1 MADINPEQREAMER
15 FYEAL
20 QGATRSMGPL
30 EQEERL
36 LAETTKKT
44 KERLDQF
51 GNNLQQLGRDF
62 GSTMTSASEG
72 TAKYSQATRSAA
84 KAAGDLFG
92 SFGILGKIVGGV
104 IKLFGGVIASS
115 LEQNEKLVKSY
126 QNLSEFGAIDSS
138 GVEGLQKDLNQ
149 SMKLL
154 VEQAGIYEGALKRLQ
169 PELAALG
176 GSAFQGRKEFTKVMS
191 NIIGGQLETDLRKIG
206 YTQEQI
212 ADNAAQYL
220 AREARLGNTQ
230 TRNTQQLTENT
241 GKYLKELQELT
252 MLTGLS
258 REEQQRIRDQQL
270 NEVRFNDYLEDLRSK
285 GQIEAADRLESFS
298 VALEKFSGKDTASG
312 FREQLVN
319 YGAAVGD
326 ASVKFQMATRGAG
339 YQIGKQL
346 ESNSIDL
353 NTALRKVGEA
363 GTSTYKALGRLT
375 AISPETA
382 DALGQTNEAQRGY
395 RQMLKVTDKES
406 LERMMKETQASKG
419 RMDEEAKRAMTE
431 REYKLMLDK
440 LTFAVGDRVI
450 PLFTKLAE
458 ITRYLAKL
466 FAKIVDKFG
475 HFVGMGDL
483 NLSAAFA
490 TNIEDATEIL
500 QTEEKKLADITK
512 DRIKTEEKLQK
523 VQKEKLKLEEEEKEG
538 FGVKAPWKYQELTR
552 KRAEEESLKDK
563 TKSLKERQSAA
574 KTNVGDLKDIKKS
587 HEDQAAAKK
596 TEDTAKAAASRKTAA
611 ATDERRTDIPES
623 KKPSDSPYAKL
634 NMKSAES
641 TAGGEASPKLI
652 ALAEKI
658 QEMIPNAR
666 FTAMNDAYHTSP
678 EYKKKNGG
686 KVSSHEK
693 GTALDMTV
701 PEGQRDTPEKRD
713 EIKKQLASLGFSKVI
728 DEYAKLSKGGTGG
741 HFHAEI
747 PQALHGGMFTGP
759 ASGFNVKLHPDELVI
774 PKDQPEVR
782 KTALN
787 DLGLSKTNDNSAVMD
802 MFTSKLEAKLDTM
815 IDFMSRSNMNQE
827 ELLQYAR
834 A

>member
-44 KERLDQF
+44 SERLETLGRNISQF
-51 GNNLQQLGRDF
+51 GRDF

-72 TAKYSQATRSAA
+72 TAKYGQATRSAA

-92 SFGILGKIVGGV
+92 SFGFLGKAIGGI
-104 IKLFGGVIASS
+104 IKLFGGLAAST

-138 GVEGLQKDLNQ
+138 GVEGVLKDLQNV
-149 SMKLL
+149 KLL
-154 VEQAGIYEGALKRLQ
+154 TDQAGILENALKRLQ
-169 PELAALG
+169 PELAALS
-176 GSAFQGRKEFTKVMS
+176 GSAYQGRKDFTNVMK
-191 NIIGGQLETDLRKIG
+191 NLIGGKLEVELRKLG

-212 ADNAAQYL
+212 ADHAAQYL

-230 TRNTQQLTENT
+230 TKNTQQLTENT

-258 REEQQRIRDQQL
+258 REEQERIRDQQL
-270 NEVRFNDYLEDLRSK
+270 AEVRFNDYLEELRGK
-285 GQIEAADRLESFS
+285 GQIEAADRLQSFS
-298 VALEKFSGKDTASG
+298 VALEKFSGKETAAG

-319 YGAAVGD
+319 YGAVVND

-339 YQIGKQL
+339 YQIGKAV
-346 ESNSIDL
+346 EAGSMDL
-353 NTALRKVGEA
+353 TTALRKTGEA
-363 GTSTYKALGRLT
+363 GTNTWKALGRLT

-382 DALGQTNEAQRGY
+382 EALGQSNEAQRGF
-395 RQMLKVTDKES
+395 RQMQKVTTKEALEQMLK
-406 LERMMKETQASKG
+406 ETEMHKG

-431 REYKLMLDK
+431 RDYKLMLDK
-440 LTFAVGDRVI
+440 LNFAIGDKVI

-458 ITRYLAKL
+458 VTRYLAKT

-483 NLSAAFA
+483 NLSASFA
-490 TNIEDATEIL
+490 TTLEDATEIL
-500 QTEEKKLADITK
+500 QTEEKKLADLTK
-512 DRIKTEEKLQK
+512 ERTKVEQQLIKA
-523 VQKEKLKLEEEEKEG
+523 QKEKLELEEEEKKG
-538 FGVKAPWKYQELTR
+538 FGVKAPWKYQDLTR
-552 KRAEEESLKDK
+552 ARANESRLTKD
-563 TKSLKERQSAA
+563 LQEIKERQGAA
-574 KTNVGDLKDIKKS
+574 KTNVSDLKDIKKS
-587 HEDQAAAKK
+587 HEEAATAKSAA
-596 TEDTAKAAASRKTAA
+596 DTAKAAAARKSAA
-611 ATDERRTDIPES
+611 TTDERRTDITES
-623 KKPSDSPYAKL
+623 KKPAGSPYAKL
-634 NMKSAES
+634 NLKSDES

-658 QEMIPNAR
+658 QEIFPNAK
-666 FTAMNDAYHTSP
+666 FTALDDAYHRSA
-678 EYKKKNGG
+678 EYKKKTGG

-693 GTALDMTV
+693 GTALDMTL
-701 PEGQRDTPEKRD
+701 PEDQRDTQEKRD
-713 EIKKQLASLGFSKVI
+713 EIRKQLSSLGFSKVV
-728 DEYAKLSKGGTGG
+728 DEYAKLSGAGTGG

-747 PQALHGGMFTGP
+747 PQALHGGLFSGP
-759 ASGFNVKLHPDELVI
+759 ATGYNVKMHSDELVI
-774 PKDQPEVR
+774 PKDNPAVK
-782 KTALN
+782 KTPLN
-787 DLGLSKTNDNSAVMD
+787 DLNLGSNDTTAMMD
-802 MFTSKLEAKLDTM
+802 MFTSKLEAKFDTM
-815 IDFMSRSNMNQE
+815 IEYMSRSQMTQE
-827 ELLQYAR
+827 ELLQYTR